1 MHEPRRGKDFSQELA
16 DKGWYHSFELPDGTR
31 IEGYNQIDTLR
42 KRYAR
47 FPIPADLTGK
57 RVLDIG
63 AWDGWFSFEAERH
76 GAAVTAIDCVEV
88 ANFLEIQKK
97 LASRVSYRILDF
109 YELPEAGLGVFD
121 FVFCLGILYHLKH
134 PLLTLEIVCGLTTD
148 TAIVESFVTDANT
161 WRDHRDEVP
170 TMEFYETDEL
180 GNQLDNWIGP
190 SVSCLMAMCR
200 AAGFARVEFLHT
212 TGYHAG
218 VVCHRKWEPIPAEAK
233 REAPELLAVA
243 NSRTFGVNFSTRKEE
258 YITCWFRA
266 TEPTVTRGQ
275 LRLEVG
281 DFGVPALYV
290 RPDGSGAWMAN
301 FRLPP
306 GLGSGWNAVRL
317 RFADSAF
324 GNTTLR
330 IAVDQPLRVER
341 LVLKGV
347 CDGTNW
353 NAHEVQ
359 ATDGGFISCWVT
371 GLPENC
377 DRTNIGV
384 YLGQTR
390 LRVEFI
396 GEPDVEGTRQI
407 NAALPAALPG
417 DTGKGEQP
425 CRVECGGVST
435 ESRPLNVV

>member
-16 DKGWYHSFELPDGTR
+16 EKGWYHSFELPDGTR
-31 IEGYNQIDTLR
+31 IEGYNQIDTLLN
-42 KRYAR
+42 RYAR

-76 GAAVTAIDCVEV
+76 GAEVTAIDCVEITH
-88 ANFLEIQKK
+88 FLEIQKK

-109 YELPEAGLGVFD
+109 YELPAAGLGVFD

-134 PLLTLEIVCGLTTD
+134 PLLALEIVCALTTD
-148 TAIVESFVTDANT
+148 TAIVESFVIDANT
-161 WRDHRDEVP
+161 WRDHQDEVP

-212 TGYHAG
+212 TGFHAG
-218 VVCHRKWEPIPAEAK
+218 VACYRKWEAIPAEAK
-233 REAPELLAVA
+233 RQAPELLAVA

-258 YITCWFRA
+258 YVTCWFRT

-281 DFGVPALYV
+281 GFGVPALYV
-290 RPDGSGAWMAN
+290 RPDEGGKWLAN

-306 GLGSGWNAVRL
+306 GLGSGWSPVRL

-324 GNTTLR
+324 DNTTLR

-341 LVLKGV
+341 LVLKSLY
-347 CDGTNW
+347 DGITW
-353 NAHEVQ
+353 KAGEVKMSG
-359 ATDGGFISCWVT
+359 GGFISCWVT

-377 DRTNIGV
+377 DRANISV
-384 YLGQTR
+384 YLGEKKLLVQY
-390 LRVEFI
+390 V
-396 GEPDVEGTRQI
+396 GEPDLEGMRQI
-407 NAALPAALPG
+407 NACLPAG
-417 DTGKGEQP
+417 TGKGEQL

-435 ESRPLNVV
+435 ELWALHVV

>member
-16 DKGWYHSFELPDGTR
+16 EKGWYHSFELPDGTR
-31 IEGYNQIDTLR
+31 IEGYNKIDMLR
-42 KRYAR
+42 TRYAR

-76 GAAVTAIDCVEV
+76 GAGVTAIDCVEI

-97 LASRVSYRILDF
+97 LASRVNYRIVDF

-121 FVFCLGILYHLKH
+121 FVFFLGILYHLKH
-134 PLLTLEIVCGLTTD
+134 PLLALEIVCALTTD

-161 WRDHRDEVP
+161 WREHPDEVP

-218 VVCHRKWEPIPAEAK
+218 VACHRKWEAMPAESN
-233 REAPELLAVA
+233 RQAPELVAVA

-258 YITCWFRA
+258 YVTCWFR
-266 TEPTVTRGQ
+266 TTDPVVTRDQ

-290 RPDGSGAWMAN
+290 KPDEDGTWMAN

-306 GLGSGWNAVRL
+306 GLAMGWSPVRL

-330 IAVDQPLRVER
+330 IAVDQSLRLER

-353 NAHEVQ
+353 NAQEVI
-359 ATDGGFISCWVT
+359 ASDGGFISCWVT
-371 GLPENC
+371 GLPDNC
-377 DRTNIGV
+377 DRANVGV
-384 YLGQTR
+384 HLGGTKLGVQY
-390 LRVEFI
+390 I
-396 GEPDVEGTRQI
+396 GEPDAGGMRQI
-407 NAALPAALPG
+407 NAALPAG
-417 DTGKGEQP
+417 MGKGEQL

-435 ESRPLNVV
+435 ESQMLRVV